1 MKIKIPVVV
10 TKSGAIQTGSFW
22 RHGDGKTGMDH
33 SYCWDGFQ
41 EADYATGGTVV
52 HVEAE
57 IDIESLFI
65 NHTVQGVVE

>member
-22 RHGDGKTGMDH
+22 KHGDGTTGTDH
-33 SYCWDGFQ
+33 SYCYDGFN
-41 EADYATGGTVV
+41 ELDYESGCVVV

-57 IDIESLFI
+57 INIEALFTK
-65 NHTVQGVVE
+65 HTVQGVVG